1 MKRMSGIIYHYS
13 VDMQARDQWH
23 GNCKSNIRMKQIP
36 ILRWL
41 IIRKELIGGGRTGYS
56 KRAEVSKIRKLAQHY
71 LNGLR
76 IAAFFIRLG
85 FNRMKVRHFV
95 SIYESCIYPVLY
107 QKLMK
112 IN

>member
-1 MKRMSGIIYHYS
+1 MN
-13 VDMQARDQWH
+13 QWH
-23 GNCKSNIRMKQIP
+23 GSCKSNIRMKQIP
-36 ILRWL
+36 ILGWP
-41 IIRKELIGGGRTGYS
+41 IIRKELIDGGRVGYS
-56 KRAEVSKIRKLAQHY
+56 RISELSKIRKLAQHY

-76 IAAFFIRLG
+76 IAAFLVRHG